1 MQFTNS
7 LPILTQ
13 SIQLM
18 LSIISLFLE
27 YQIAVNMDTK
37 MKIFD

>member
-7 LPILTQ
+7 LAIETQ
-13 SIQLM
+13 SIQLI
-18 LSIISLFLE
+18 LSIVSLFLE